1 MRKKTS
7 YMTAR
12 VPLLFQLVSEKK
24 RRRKHI
30 KVYKSKARP
39 LEWIIWLGGKEAR
52 IVDMSAPSESLLS
65 SFSFPSQ
72 MDLDSTKSSAC
83 VRRRRVFIFILQPDA
98 SGIRLSLSLSFP
110 PSKRACPLASF
121 WYDTFAHDA
130 AACVRLQKL
139 TNEEIA
145 NNCNC
150 WRCLV
155 RNISVIIIYS
165 FPFWTTR

>member
-24 RRRKHI
+24 RRKKHI

-98 SGIRLSLSLSFP
+98 SGIRLSLSLSLSFPPFPPPLSLSVGVRRSPCLCLALPRSVPVP

-121 WYDTFAHDA
+121 
-130 AACVRLQKL
+130 
-139 TNEEIA
+139 
-145 NNCNC
+145 
-150 WRCLV
+150 
-155 RNISVIIIYS
+155 
-165 FPFWTTR
+165 